1 MIGLMLIVAISELH
15 PPQCDNSTCVGPTAW
30 QLAVMLVR
38 LGLLIVRARGIHPC
52 NLVFGPDHF
61 DPTIESDKRGINSF
75 FNSYYFSFTFVVI
88 VSVTFMMHVQSKNCV
103 VGLAILAFLVLIFC
117 A

>member
-15 PPQCDNSTCVGPTAW
+15 PPQCENSTCVGPTAW

-38 LGLLIVRARGIHPC
+38 LGLLIVRARGIRPC

-61 DPTIESDKRGINSF
+61 NPTIEYDKRGINSF

-88 VSVTFMMHVQSKNCV
+88 ESVTS
-103 VGLAILAFLVLIFC
+103 
-117 A
+117 